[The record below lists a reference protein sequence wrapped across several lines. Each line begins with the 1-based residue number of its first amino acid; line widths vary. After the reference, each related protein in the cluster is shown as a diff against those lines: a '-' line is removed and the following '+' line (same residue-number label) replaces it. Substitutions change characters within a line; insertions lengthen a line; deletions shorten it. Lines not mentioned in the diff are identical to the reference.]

1 MERYFNGYQTTVA
14 PGGYTSGSGVLNVLS
29 TSGITLNAGD
39 TCRLPG
45 LVDAALLFT
54 SPLIAYLDNTNYSGL
69 PFTPTGTN
77 VTLSFSPTGNLIFS
91 L

>member
-1 MERYFNGYQTTVA
+1 VTFSQPVGAIVLYID
-14 PGGYTSGSGVLNVLS
+14 SGTPS
-29 TSGITLNAGD
+29 
-39 TCRLPG
+39 
-45 LVDAALLFT
+45 T